1 MGNEDL
7 PGNWEN
13 DVRIDINLRHT
24 RISDFSSAQVEK
36 RAPMRFGKRAPMR
49 FGKRAPMRFGKRD
62 LTEEMDE
69 MKYLRSARA
78 PMRFGK
84 RVYQFTKKAP
94 MRFGKRAPMRFGK
107 REIGE
112 RMTGEDDGLYDAAY
126 DYFY

>member
-1 MGNEDL
+1 MGLASSRASNRMKRMYFIVVPILFLVVSCAGGVEPAAEKNLMGNEDL

-13 DVRIDINLRHT
+13 DV
-24 RISDFSSAQVEK
+24 E
-36 RAPMRFGKRAPMR
+36 
-49 FGKRAPMRFGKRD
+49 KRAPMRFGKRD

-69 MKYLRSARA
+69 MKYLRPARA

-107 REIGE
+107 RDIGE
-112 RMTGEDDGLYDAAY
+112 TGGDDGLYD
-126 DYFY
+126 